1 MREDES
7 FADDLNVYHGA
18 VSTRVALLLRGAEAY
33 PSDTR
38 FVEFS
43 IPYLSSFHKESTS
56 HFIVRRTVHMDSG
69 EMIRS
74 SI

>member
-38 FVEFS
+38 FVE
-43 IPYLSSFHKESTS
+43 YLLFHISPLPPPIRRGRFRHQSF
-56 HFIVRRTVHMDSG
+56 FLDR
-69 EMIRS
+69 
-74 SI
+74 

>member
-38 FVEFS
+38 FVEYS
-43 IPYLSSFHKESTS
+43 IPYLSPSLPLFFDFSLL
-56 HFIVRRTVHMDSG
+56 
-69 EMIRS
+69 
-74 SI
+74 